1 MGSWGEE
8 GEKSASEMS
17 VKGKK
22 REGVKIFKNESFSA
36 LLQCFVLE
44 IAAKSH

>member
-1 MGSWGEE
+1 
-8 GEKSASEMS
+8 MS

-22 REGVKIFKNESFSA
+22 REGVKIFKNESLSA

-44 IAAKSH
+44 IAANSLERRVLLGFLVLW